1 MSIRLKVLLA
11 CIGFAAIIVALGLF
25 SRQQQQ
31 EMASLAEHLYDNTV
45 GVDYAHKVET
55 GFVRFATTHRDVALD
70 AAAQA
75 QLKSML
81 DTLDVVIERAL
92 TDKSRAA
99 AKAIRAKLILL
110 HDQSAAPAASD
121 LDATDVALTKLVQKY
136 SADGFAF
143 RSRSDDVVTQS
154 DQWLIVGV
162 GVALAL
168 AVVIALWLG
177 QVIVPPLNRA
187 VAAAMAIA
195 QGRLDNTIAAKG
207 RSETAKL
214 LQALATMQT
223 ALAESRRR
231 VDAARAA
238 EIEEQARREKRQSAV
253 ERHIAAF
260 DKLVRPTLD
269 TLASAATEMRATSET
284 MSSTATRTSEK
295 ASAVA
300 AASEQATANVKTVA
314 NAAEQLAASIQEIA
328 RQVAHSAGIAGK
340 AVQEAERTNSMV
352 EGLARAAQKIGEVVN
367 LIQDIASQTN
377 LLALNATIE
386 AARAGDAGRGFA
398 VVATEVKALA
408 NQTANATD
416 DISDQIAE
424 IQSATKAAVEAIAGI
439 GATIREINHIATTV
453 AAAVEEQGASTQD
466 ITYSTLQSAEGVN
479 DVSANITGVS
489 QGASHTGAAAVQVK
503 SAADELGRH
512 AEILRSEIDQF
523 LHAIRAA

>member
-25 SRQQQQ
+25 SRQQQH

-168 AVVIALWLG
+168 AV
-177 QVIVPPLNRA
+177 
-187 VAAAMAIA
+187 
-195 QGRLDNTIAAKG
+195 
-207 RSETAKL
+207 
-214 LQALATMQT
+214 
-223 ALAESRRR
+223 
-231 VDAARAA
+231 
-238 EIEEQARREKRQSAV
+238 
-253 ERHIAAF
+253 
-260 DKLVRPTLD
+260 
-269 TLASAATEMRATSET
+269 
-284 MSSTATRTSEK
+284 
-295 ASAVA
+295 
-300 AASEQATANVKTVA
+300 
-314 NAAEQLAASIQEIA
+314 
-328 RQVAHSAGIAGK
+328 
-340 AVQEAERTNSMV
+340 
-352 EGLARAAQKIGEVVN
+352 
-367 LIQDIASQTN
+367 
-377 LLALNATIE
+377 
-386 AARAGDAGRGFA
+386 
-398 VVATEVKALA
+398 
-408 NQTANATD
+408 
-416 DISDQIAE
+416 
-424 IQSATKAAVEAIAGI
+424 
-439 GATIREINHIATTV
+439 
-453 AAAVEEQGASTQD
+453 
-466 ITYSTLQSAEGVN
+466 
-479 DVSANITGVS
+479 
-489 QGASHTGAAAVQVK
+489 
-503 SAADELGRH
+503 
-512 AEILRSEIDQF
+512 
-523 LHAIRAA
+523 